1 MNQQTLDSFV
11 HELQRRRADILAR
24 VAHTQEELQDL
35 AAEEESEWSDS
46 ALEEDTKHLL
56 ARLDVRETTAIREID
71 RALERIREG
80 TYGICVNCGQTL
92 SNERLQA
99 MPTAQ
104 LCANCALTLEPP
116 ASVAAEENLDANV
129 QAAGDGNP
137 EVETEDDIPASGR
150 VPPDL
155 SLLSDE

>member
-99 MPTAQ
+99 MQ
-104 LCANCALTLEPP
+104 IGR
-116 ASVAAEENLDANV
+116 ASCRERVKIVE
-129 QAAGDGNP
+129 GD
-137 EVETEDDIPASGR
+137 
-150 VPPDL
+150 
-155 SLLSDE
+155 